1 MRERHRILREG
12 MSETEVR
19 KKSGRICEKLLAS
32 DWYAACDVL
41 YAYYPLGKEPDS
53 LPVIER
59 ALADGKTVAL
69 PRTGEGSAMEF
80 YRITSAK
87 QVAEGRFHVMEP
99 LFSCPRIR
107 AAQALVLVPGV
118 VFDAQGGR
126 YGYGKGY
133 YDRYFARFPG
143 LRRVAFAYENQ
154 MEPELDALKTDVRME
169 RIYTEEAVFYIA
181 GDSFVI
187 QDAGRE
193 LSVADRI

>member
-1 MRERHRILREG
+1 MRERHRILREE

-126 YGYGKGY
+126 YGYGKG
-133 YDRYFARFPG
+133 
-143 LRRVAFAYENQ
+143 
-154 MEPELDALKTDVRME
+154 
-169 RIYTEEAVFYIA
+169 
-181 GDSFVI
+181 
-187 QDAGRE
+187 
-193 LSVADRI
+193 

>member
-1 MRERHRILREG
+1 M
-12 MSETEVR
+12 
-19 KKSGRICEKLLAS
+19 
-32 DWYAACDVL
+32 
-41 YAYYPLGKEPDS
+41 
-53 LPVIER
+53 
-59 ALADGKTVAL
+59 
-69 PRTGEGSAMEF
+69 
-80 YRITSAK
+80 
-87 QVAEGRFHVMEP
+87 
-99 LFSCPRIR
+99 
-107 AAQALVLVPGV
+107 LVPGV